1 MIYKFSFLAQ
11 NTLLNLYFLKIELK
25 YQKHFRSLIKGEAM
39 DIYALIFDDYET
51 LDLMGPVEFLARVP
65 EMKISYVSFD
75 GGMKRSKQGFLIK
88 TKKFSKMPKES
99 VLASKFCLSVCTGST
114 LIART
119 GELDGLKAT
128 SNKRSLEWVKSC
140 GKAVKWQERARWV
153 RAGKFYT
160 ASGVAAGMDM
170 SLGFISDHFGKE
182 LAQNIANETEYNWQK
197 SSKIDK
203 FAKIYGY

>member
-1 MIYKFSFLAQ
+1 MD
-11 NTLLNLYFLKIELK
+11 LLC
-25 YQKHFRSLIKGEAM
+25 
-39 DIYALIFDDYET
+39 LIFDDYET
-51 LDLMGPVEFLARVP
+51 LDLMGPVEFLSRVG
-65 EMKISYVSFD
+65 ELRVRYVSFE
-75 GGMKRSKQGFLIK
+75 GGAKRSKQSFFIK
-88 TKKFSKMPKES
+88 TKKLNKIPKES
-99 VLASKFCLSVCTGST
+99 VLLVPGGQGTRVLVNDSKFISKLKECVLASQFCLSVCTGSA

-119 GELDGLKAT
+119 GELDGLRAT

-140 GKAVKWQERARWV
+140 GEVVKWQERARWI

-170 SLGFISDHFGKE
+170 ALGFISDHFGKE
-182 LAQNIANETEYNWQK
+182 LAQKIANETEYNWQK

>member
-1 MIYKFSFLAQ
+1 MHLFC
-11 NTLLNLYFLKIELK
+11 
-25 YQKHFRSLIKGEAM
+25 
-39 DIYALIFDDYET
+39 LIFDEYET

-65 EMKISYVSFD
+65 EVKISYVSFD
-75 GGMKRSKQGFLIK
+75 GGMKRSKQGFFIK
-88 TKKFSKMPKES
+88 TKKLSKMPKES
-99 VLASKFCLSVCTGST
+99 VLLLPGGQGTRALVDDSEFISRLKECVLASQFCLSVCTGSA

-140 GKAVKWQERARWV
+140 GEAVKWQERARWV

-160 ASGVAAGMDM
+160 ASGVGAGMDM
-170 SLGFISDHFGKE
+170 ALGFISDHFGKE
-182 LAQNIANETEYNWQK
+182 LAQKIANETEYNWQK